1 MNATRYLPEK
11 IKVFITN
18 EELDQLMAI
27 SADLYEERSSPR
39 KSNTHHLYMEFLKN
53 SFANKPK
60 NNSPA
65 LTLNEQHLLEQIAIR
80 CETSEPL
87 KISEACRMRQFGCAS
102 TVHHHIQNLSAAG
115 LIFLVVNKNDRRQKF
130 IDLSPA
136 GFEYFKQIED
146 CLANALMLN

>member
-1 MNATRYLPEK
+1 MNAIRYVPER

-27 SADLYEERSSPR
+27 STDLDEERSSP
-39 KSNTHHLYMEFLKN
+39 KKLNTHHLYMEFLKN

-60 NNSPA
+60 NNSSV

-80 CETSEPL
+80 SEMSNPL
-87 KISEACRMRQFGCAS
+87 KMSEACRMRQFGCAS

-115 LIFLVVNKNDRRQKF
+115 LIFLVVNSKDRRQKF
-130 IDLSPA
+130 INLSPA
-136 GFEYFKQIED
+136 GLEYFKQIED
-146 CLANALMLN
+146 CLDKALMLN